1 MGNVELVL
9 VVLAIMFASLF
20 VVALMVSCGFMGYQL
35 YKFAKIIM
43 VFEDDLQDASEAAEL
58 ASSTLENLLKKPM
71 FFDSPEV
78 KKEVEESMEAV
89 RYMQL
94 QLHSVATRFTER
106 SKQKYMSIE
115 EDNTVAK
122 EESKP

>member
-9 VVLAIMFASLF
+9 VVLAVLLLGGFIL
-20 VVALMVSCGFMGYQL
+20 ALVTLCAFMGYQL

-43 VFEDDLQDASEAAEL
+43 VFEDDLQDAVDATEQTAA
-58 ASSTLENLLKKPM
+58 ALEGLLKKPM

-78 KKEVEESMEAV
+78 KKEVEESLEAV

-94 QLHSVATRFTER
+94 QIHGLANRLTER
-106 SKQKYMSIE
+106 SKQKYMRIE
-115 EDNTVAK
+115 EDNTSDK
-122 EESKP
+122 EESER